1 MRRHKG
7 LTGLL
12 AVTAAA
18 ALAAG
23 CSSTGNPLTGTNGS
37 QLAPVVVTLHAAS
50 PTTSGATSGAPIMAD
65 PGMGG
70 WGGEHFWWHGMSLTP
85 SSLKVVVTAVSFLPT
100 SADTIAADSGSAA
113 DSAQAD
119 TNAANDSTD
128 ADSAESAD
136 SSKADSSSADSAE
149 SEHESNEGDRW
160 DHAGWITVQLA
171 EPDTIDLLA
180 LPVDSS
186 KAIVIATDSIPAG
199 TYGRVRLEVSGGS
212 VTFDSTVTVRH
223 GITFQADS
231 AYPLTIPSGAQS
243 GIKTNV
249 SFTVSADST
258 GTPAPIQLIFDPT
271 NTFTHLTVTGN
282 GKILLAPVFRCEGP
296 HD

>member
-12 AVTAAA
+12 AVAAAA

-23 CSSTGNPLTGTNGS
+23 CSSTGNQLTGTNGT
-37 QLAPVVVTLHAAS
+37 QMAPVVITLHAVA
-50 PTTSGATSGAPIMAD
+50 PTTSGTTAGAPIMAD

-70 WGGEHFWWHGMSLTP
+70 WGGEHFWWNGMSLTP

-100 SADTIAADSGSAA
+100 SADTIHADS

-119 TNAANDSTD
+119 TGSAHDSTD

-136 SSKADSSSADSAE
+136 SSKADSGSADSAK
-149 SEHESNEGDRW
+149 SEHEENGEGERW
-160 DHAGWITVQLA
+160 DHAGWITVTLA
-171 EPDTIDLLA
+171 QPDTIDLLA

-199 TYGRVRLEVSGGS
+199 TYGRVRLEVSSGS
-212 VTFDSTVTVRH
+212 VTFDSTVTARH

-231 AYPLTIPSGAQS
+231 VYPLTIPSGAQS

-271 NTFTHLTVTGN
+271 NTFTHLVVTGD
-282 GKILLAPVFRCEGP
+282 GKIILSPFFRCEAP